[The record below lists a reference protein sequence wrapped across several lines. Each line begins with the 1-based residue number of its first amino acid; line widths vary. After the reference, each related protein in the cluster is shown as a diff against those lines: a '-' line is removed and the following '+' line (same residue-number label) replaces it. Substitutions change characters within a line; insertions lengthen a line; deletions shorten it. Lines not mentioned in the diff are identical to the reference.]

1 MFSGSQTFCDIPIPD
16 GLVELLELP
25 YTHDLVL
32 VFIKCVEHTRRLGI
46 VQIELVFQ
54 EVDGIGFLQTSH
66 VLVGV
71 FVKDELDFFSEK
83 TKLSLLQI
91 KLEKNLIV
99 RTQTGLFSL
108 DLYNVYVDD
117 RHHNLS
123 VIQYLMCIQRVYN
136 RSLFFGEQYAL
147 AKISEQYF
155 LN

>member
-32 VFIKCVEHTRRLGI
+32 VFIKGVEHTRRLGI

-99 RTQTGLFSL
+99 RTQAGLFSL
-108 DLYNVYVDD
+108 DLYNV
-117 RHHNLS
+117 
-123 VIQYLMCIQRVYN
+123 
-136 RSLFFGEQYAL
+136 
-147 AKISEQYF
+147 
-155 LN
+155 

>member
-1 MFSGSQTFCDIPIPD
+1 MFSGNQTFCDIPIPD

-83 TKLSLLQI
+83 
-91 KLEKNLIV
+91 KNKIIYIIDKVGEELNRQNTGWIV
-99 RTQTGLFSL
+99 QS
-108 DLYNVYVDD
+108 
-117 RHHNLS
+117 
-123 VIQYLMCIQRVYN
+123 
-136 RSLFFGEQYAL
+136 
-147 AKISEQYF
+147 
-155 LN
+155 

>member
-1 MFSGSQTFCDIPIPD
+1 MFSGSQTFFDIPIPD

-83 TKLSLLQI
+83 TKLSLLQK

-99 RTQTGLFSL
+99 RTQAGQFSL
-108 DLYNVYVDD
+108 DLYNV
-117 RHHNLS
+117 
-123 VIQYLMCIQRVYN
+123 
-136 RSLFFGEQYAL
+136 
-147 AKISEQYF
+147 
-155 LN
+155 